1 MIELFYADTPNVFK
15 VSIALEEMGL
25 EYKRTPISLP
35 DKQQFQPHFMAVNPN
50 SKIPAIIDHDP
61 PGGGAPVSVFESG
74 AILLYLGEKSGRFL
88 PKDLRPRYEVVTWL
102 MWQMAGFGPNL
113 GQANHFLTMAPADLP
128 YAKER
133 FAKEAARLY
142 GVLDRRLEG
151 RDFICGAYSIADMA
165 CWPWLLYRE
174 LHGQRLE
181 DHPNVAR
188 WFKAIEPR
196 PAVKKALDGAF
207 IPTREQM
214 LSRSWSRPADQSSGK
229 PT

>member
-25 EYKRTPISLP
+25 RYKRTSISLP
-35 DKQQFQPHFMAVNPN
+35 DKQQFQSHFTAINPN

-61 PGGGAPVSVFESG
+61 PGGGAPVNVFESG
-74 AILLYLGEKSGRFL
+74 AILLYLAEKSGRFL
-88 PKDLRPRYEVVTWL
+88 PKELRPRFEVITWL

-113 GQANHFLTMAPADLP
+113 GQANHFLTMAPSDVP

-133 FAKEAARLY
+133 FAKEATRLY

-151 RDFICGAYSIADMA
+151 RDFICGSYSIADMA

-181 DHPNVAR
+181 DYPNVTR

-196 PAVKKALDGAF
+196 PAVKRALDGAF

-214 LSRSWSRPADQSSGK
+214 LSRSWRTPAQSSGK